1 MVVGCLFR
9 VGAVGALFRDPE
21 TFPSSLYQFFHSS
34 ARSVDVAKRLHDTET
49 KKALLAMRLQR
60 ELRMK
65 PHEAVAV
72 AKSLLAQPAVS
83 RMDLESINLRSLLS
97 DHAEAVKVVCVVCLF
112 SRKFAFIAGFFC
124 DVHSRPKPNP

>member
-1 MVVGCLFR
+1 
-9 VGAVGALFRDPE
+9 
-21 TFPSSLYQFFHSS
+21 
-34 ARSVDVAKRLHDTET
+34 VDVAKRLHDTET

-112 SRKFAFIAGFFC
+112 SRKFAFIAGFFAMYTA
-124 DVHSRPKPNP
+124 VQSRIRKLGSISVCPRVTVVTWKDNRTSSSSSSV